1 MKSQKRKVSGIDAG
15 FTFVET
21 LAVLAVTAVL
31 AGQAAVA
38 ANALLQRARIAGT
51 KTQIESLKIALHSY
65 YIDCGSFPTEE
76 QGLSALW
83 QKPQVSP
90 VPENWNGPYTDKLIP
105 KDPWGNEYQYAVSGS
120 PNMPPEMPDGLPFVI
135 FSYGA
140 DKKEGGDGKGKDI
153 ISWQ

>member
-1 MKSQKRKVSGIDAG
+1 MKRKNIKGIDAG

-31 AGQAAVA
+31 ASQAAVA
-38 ANALLQRARIAGT
+38 ANALLQRARVSGT

-65 YIDCGSFPTEE
+65 YIDCGAFPTEE

-83 QKPQVSP
+83 QKPQTAP
-90 VPENWNGPYTDKLIP
+90 VPEQWNGPYTDKQIP

-120 PNMPPEMPDGLPFVI
+120 PRMPPEIPDGLPFAI

-140 DKKEGGDGKGKDI
+140 DKKEGGDGTGKDI
-153 ISWQ
+153 VSWQ